1 MDNDKNKRYARLS
14 WVFVGVLVLLLSV
27 LGILQYRW
35 IGEVSVAE
43 RQRLRT
49 SLQASLQRLSQD
61 FNSELNSAVA
71 GLIPYPAQFEEYD
84 PLDAYA
90 AAYHQWKNSSP
101 HSKLFRRI
109 AVAVP
114 EKDTIGLFIL
124 NIATGEYEKQPWPS
138 EWNASHQRMLARIND
153 NGPGP
158 PRMGG
163 PLQPQEVNLI
173 EMPRFNRPEPGPPFI
188 RGRRD
193 RNDSRPSPPPRIR
206 EQDWFLAE
214 VDPGYIRAS
223 MLPDLLTRHFGAQGK
238 QQYQVE
244 VVLRDHP
251 GTFLYPEATA
261 PANRIGPNADASVTL
276 FDITFDQIMRR
287 LGMFRGRDAGRGRG
301 NGPPQFIQAP
311 DRGRWL
317 LSVRHTAGSLEA
329 VVNQA
334 RIRNLS
340 VTAGILLL
348 MLAAIIALLQFTHR
362 AQKLAE
368 VQMEFVA
375 SVSHELRTPLAVI
388 RTAAHNLK
396 GGVVSSTKQ
405 VQRYGTLIVEES
417 ERLTTIVEQ
426 VLRFANAKA
435 GRTIAQQS
443 PADIRTLVEETI
455 ASTST
460 VLDDSHCKVE
470 TRIEDNLPPVLADS
484 NALKHAIQNLLTN
497 AAKYGGEGG
506 WIGVTVTSPHDSV
519 VEIKVADRGPG
530 IPAEE
535 RNQIFD
541 PFFRGRR
548 AVDDQIHG
556 TGLGLNLVKRIID
569 AHKGSVTVNSEPGQG
584 TEFVLRIPTVPEEQ
598 RDEFAHPVS

>member
-1 MDNDKNKRYARLS
+1 MDNDKNRRYARLS
-14 WVFVGVLVLLLSV
+14 WVFVGVLVLLLAA

-49 SLQASLQRLSQD
+49 SLQASLHRLSQD
-61 FNSELNSAVA
+61 FNAELSAAVS
-71 GLIPYPAQFEEYD
+71 GLIPYPTQFEEMER
-84 PLDAYA
+84 LDAYA
-90 AAYHQWKNSSP
+90 AAYQQWKGSSP
-101 HSKLFRRI
+101 HTRLFRRMG
-109 AVAVP
+109 VAVP
-114 EKDTIGLFIL
+114 EKESAVLHLL
-124 NIATGEYEKQPWPS
+124 NPSSGEYEPQPWPE
-138 EWNASHQRMLARIND
+138 EWKRFQERIESRLSSD
-153 NGPGP
+153 GPGP

-163 PLQPQEVNLI
+163 PPSVLDVNLI
-173 EMPRFNRPEPGPPFI
+173 EIPRFTRFDPGPPPEPGR
-188 RGRRD
+188 RGRD
-193 RNDSRPSPPPRIR
+193 RRPPSPPRMR
-206 EQDWFLAE
+206 EFDWFLAE
-214 VDPGYIRAS
+214 VDPAYIRAS
-223 MLPDLLTRHFGAQGK
+223 LLPELLTRHFGAQGK
-238 QQYQVE
+238 LQYQVE
-244 VVLRDHP
+244 LVLREFPDIYL
-251 GTFLYPEATA
+251 FPEASP
-261 PANRIGPNADASVTL
+261 PAHPIGNNADAKVTV
-276 FDITFDQIMRR
+276 FDVSFDSIMRR
-287 LGMFRGRDAGRGRG
+287 LGMFRGGGGGGRGRG
-301 NGPPQFIQAP
+301 GGLPQFIQAP
-311 DRGRWL
+311 DRGRYL
-317 LSVRHTAGSLEA
+317 LSVRHNAGSLEA

-334 RIRNLS
+334 RIRNLA
-340 VTAGILLL
+340 VTSGILLL
-348 MLAAIIALLQFTHR
+348 MLAAIAALLQFTRR

-396 GGVVSSTKQ
+396 GGVVSNTKQ
-405 VQRYGTLIVEES
+405 VQRYGTLIVDEA

-443 PADIRTLVEETI
+443 PTDIRTLVEETI

-460 VLDDSHCKVE
+460 VLDDSHCQIE

-497 AAKYGGEGG
+497 AAKYGSEGG
-506 WIGVTVTSPHDSV
+506 WIGITVTSPDDSV

-556 TGLGLNLVKRIID
+556 TGLGLNLVKRIVD
-569 AHKGSVTVNSEPGQG
+569 AHKGSVTVHSEPGQG
-584 TEFVLRIPTVPEEQ
+584 TEFLLRIPTVPVEQ

>member
-14 WVFVGVLVLLLSV
+14 WVFVGVLVLLLSI
-27 LGILQYRW
+27 LGVLQYRW

-61 FNSELNSAVA
+61 FNSELNSAIA
-71 GLIPYPAQFEEYD
+71 GLIPYPAQFDEYER
-84 PLDAYA
+84 LDAYA
-90 AAYHQWKNSSP
+90 AIYQQWKSASP
-101 HSKLFRRI
+101 HTKLFRRL

-114 EKDTIGLFIL
+114 ETDHIDLYIL
-124 NIATGEYEKQPWPS
+124 NTTTGEYEKQPWPS
-138 EWNASHQRMLARIND
+138 EWSAFHARLEDRIKD
-153 NGPGP
+153 DGPGP

-163 PLQPQEVNLI
+163 PLPPQEINLI
-173 EMPRFNRPEPGPPFI
+173 EMPRFNRPEPGPNF
-188 RGRRD
+188 RRSGRE
-193 RNDSRPSPPPRIR
+193 RNDGRPAAPPRIR
-206 EQDWFLAE
+206 ELDWFVAE
-214 VDPGYIRAS
+214 VDPAHVRAS
-223 MLPDLLTRHFGAQGK
+223 VLPDLLTRHFGAQGK

-244 VVLRDHP
+244 LVVRDHP
-251 GTFLYPEATA
+251 DMFLFPEATA
-261 PANRIGPNADASVTL
+261 PANRIGRNADASVTI
-276 FDITFDQIMRR
+276 FDVTMDQIMRR
-287 LGMFRGRDAGRGRG
+287 LGMFRGGGRGRG
-301 NGPPQFIQAP
+301 GGPPQFIQAP

-317 LSVRHTAGSLEA
+317 LSVRHNAGSLEA

-334 RIRNLS
+334 RIRNLA

-348 MLAAIIALLQFTHR
+348 MLAAITALLQFTHR

-396 GGVVSSTKQ
+396 GGVVSNTKQ
-405 VQRYGTLIVEES
+405 VQRYGTLIVDEA

-455 ASTST
+455 ASTSS

-497 AAKYGGEGG
+497 AAKYGCEGG
-506 WIGVTVTSPHDSV
+506 WIGVTVCSPDDSV
-519 VEIKVADRGPG
+519 VEIKVADHGPG

-569 AHKGSVTVNSEPGQG
+569 AHKGSVTVHSEPGQG

-598 RDEFAHPVS
+598 RDEFAHSVS

>member
-14 WVFVGVLVLLLSV
+14 WVFVGVLVLLLAV
-27 LGILQYRW
+27 LGVLQYRW
-35 IGEVSVAE
+35 IGEVTVAE

-61 FNSELNSAVA
+61 FNAELNTAIA
-71 GLIPYPAQFEEYD
+71 GLIPYPAQFEE
-84 PLDAYA
+84 LERLEAYA
-90 AAYHQWKNSSP
+90 AIYQQWKSSTP
-101 HSKLFRRI
+101 HGRFFKRV

-114 EKDTIGLFIL
+114 EKDTIDLYVL
-124 NIATGEYEKQPWPS
+124 NPSTAEYENQPWPKDWS
-138 EWNASHQRMLARIND
+138 DLHQRMLSRIGE
-153 NGPGP
+153 GPGP

-163 PLQPQEVNLI
+163 PMSATETNLI
-173 EMPRFNRPEPGPPFI
+173 EMPRFNRPEPGRLFT
-188 RGRRD
+188 RGGRD
-193 RNDSRPSPPPRIR
+193 RGDMRPPMAPRVR
-206 EQDWFLAE
+206 ELDWFIAE
-214 VDPGYIRAS
+214 VDPAYVAAS
-223 MLPDLLTRHFGAQGK
+223 MLPELLTRHFGAQGK

-244 VVLRDHP
+244 LVLREFPDR
-251 GTFLYPEATA
+251 FLFPASSK
-261 PANRIGPNADASVTL
+261 PANAIGPNADASITL
-276 FDITFDQIMRR
+276 FDVAFDQVMRR
-287 LGMFRGRDAGRGRG
+287 LGMFRGRDGGGRGRG
-301 NGPPQFIQAP
+301 NGPPQFMQPP

-329 VVNQA
+329 VVNQT
-334 RIRNLS
+334 RLRNLA
-340 VTAGILLL
+340 VTSGILLL
-348 MLAAIIALLQFTHR
+348 MLAAIAALVQFTHR

-396 GGVVSSTKQ
+396 GGVVSNTKQ
-405 VQRYGTLIVEES
+405 VQRYGTLIVGEA

-435 GRTIAQQS
+435 GRTIAQPS

-455 ASTST
+455 ASTAT
-460 VLDDSHCKVE
+460 VLDDSHCQVE

-497 AAKYGGEGG
+497 AAKYGCEGG
-506 WIGVTVTSPHDSV
+506 WIGVTVSSPDDST

-530 IPAEE
+530 IPQEE

-556 TGLGLNLVKRIID
+556 TGLGLNLVKRIVD
-569 AHKGSVTVNSEPGQG
+569 AHKGSVAVHSEPGKG
-584 TEFVLRIPTVPEEQ
+584 TEFVLRIPTVPAEQ
-598 RDEFAHPVS
+598 RDEFAHSVS